1 MSDSHEMDLGDDDV
15 ATESA
20 GKKAS
25 GLAALLPTLLKFV
38 AIGLGAIILIVTVV
52 LITVNIRE
60 SNQLSSTAQPDNS
73 PYLGTRRTYSMFNA
87 IGSVRTKTSDV
98 PSQAVVVEMIIG
110 YNENDPATST
120 ELTSRIV
127 ELQDFVR
134 RYFSEKKAVEIANET
149 ALKKEIVERL
159 NRDVL
164 SPSKVL
170 AIFFKQLDVM
180 KTED

>member
-1 MSDSHEMDLGDDDV
+1 MSDNHDMDLGDDEG
-15 ATESA
+15 APESA
-20 GKKAS
+20 GKKSS
-25 GLAALLPTLLKFV
+25 GLAALLPALLKFV

-60 SNQLSSTAQPDNS
+60 SNQLSATARPDNS
-73 PYLGTRRTYSMFNA
+73 PYLGTRPTYSMFS
-87 IGSVRTKTSDV
+87 SVGAVRSKTSDV
-98 PSQAVVVEMIIG
+98 PPQAVVVEMIIG
-110 YNENDPATST
+110 YKENDPATST
-120 ELTSRIV
+120 ELTARIV

-134 RYFSEKKAVEIANET
+134 QYFSEKKVAEIANET
-149 ALKKEIVERL
+149 ALKKEILERL

-164 SPSKVL
+164 SPSKAL